1 MIWIATPAGLMTVG
15 GIILAIAVI
24 GGLVNMMSLS
34 HGEFN
39 EGTWKRH
46 ILAAI
51 GAFVGGALLV
61 VGLVIKL
68 WPLLA

>member
-1 MIWIATPAGLMTVG
+1 MIWIATPVGLMTVG
-15 GIILAIAVI
+15 GIILALAVI
-24 GGLVNMMSLS
+24 GGLFNMMNMMNHSA
-34 HGEFN
+34 F

-46 ILAAI
+46 IIAAI

-61 VGLVIKL
+61 TGLVMKL